1 MFRFLIDAEDLK
13 EKKRVITATVIYTLV
28 GTVLF
33 TVIASIAMGIMKYE
47 YAFVFILF
55 IISNILIGLSNAL
68 ARGMGKIK
76 LYSLSNFILGA
87 STIVLNIIF
96 IVGAKLGVTGLL
108 WANTIANT
116 ATALIIFARLHLI
129 QFISRKDLSKKTVL
143 EMVKY
148 SAPLVPNNL
157 SWIIISLSDRL
168 MLTWMAGADANG
180 IYSIANKFPNI
191 VYTCYGFFSTA
202 W

>member
-1 MFRFLIDAEDLK
+1 
-13 EKKRVITATVIYTLV
+13 
-28 GTVLF
+28 
-33 TVIASIAMGIMKYE
+33 
-47 YAFVFILF
+47 
-55 IISNILIGLSNAL
+55 
-68 ARGMGKIK
+68 MGKIK

-148 SAPLVPNNL
+148 SAPLVLDN
-157 SWIIISLSDRL
+157 
-168 MLTWMAGADANG
+168 
-180 IYSIANKFPNI
+180 Y
-191 VYTCYGFFSTA
+191 
-202 W
+202 